1 LLVSY
6 IGIISYVLF
15 RRRDKVS
22 ESVKGDRV
30 IYTHEIFQ
38 AIKKSFDATKKYQDI
53 LLKENK
59 TTELYFDDLK
69 NNIVDYFKQMEIE
82 KNTRVKIHNIDQVK
96 LNTGLPISFFY
107 QMIYSLICNVFYC
120 GENREISI
128 EFCCGHR
135 NRIKSIN
142 IVHGDYSTEDRIPY
156 VMKKYPEDILRLDE
170 MKTLFDKLE
179 IKIEAGNGKLNVI
192 FPSNFEKKSSN
203 VIRFKKVPQRHLE
216 ESFLE

>member
-1 LLVSY
+1 M
-6 IGIISYVLF
+6 IIF
-15 RRRDKVS
+15 NKWN
-22 ESVKGDRV
+22 
-30 IYTHEIFQ
+30 
-38 AIKKSFDATKKYQDI
+38 
-53 LLKENK
+53 LK
-59 TTELYFDDLK
+59 
-69 NNIVDYFKQMEIE
+69 
-82 KNTRVKIHNIDQVK
+82 KNTRVKIYDIDQEK
-96 LNTGLPISFFY
+96 LNAGLPISFFY

-120 GENREISI
+120 GDSREISI
-128 EFCCGHR
+128 KFCCGYR